1 MRTRTWIGAVLVGT
15 TAVALVATGLPGAFA
30 APVGA
35 PPIGAAARV
44 GVAPIAAAPIRTSVV
59 ADLRADVDRNGVVD
73 VTGNTDEAG
82 EHVWTAARGAIFLA
96 NLDDD
101 SRRCPRKSPAGKPL
115 SDAALEKC
123 NDAADTIV
131 NGSIDAAD
139 LARLRTVP
147 MSRAGR
153 SATATVAVSGAGAAA
168 RTRVFVRSGKTWK
181 LLKATTKLTTAQV
194 RAGVELGIEATDIIR
209 KASTWNGLA
218 TVKLTVTD
226 GPRKS
231 ADTVVLKVAPLLT
244 HHPVQRAQTVLVT
257 RKNGTSPDAK
267 ESQRF
272 VTDLR
277 REVEAAG
284 ITDPVFAFS
293 YPRDSEAEDIWAQD
307 FFEPAYLSMPG
318 AGGKPVGMRI
328 LLRSPQNHLPS
339 GRPSGRQ
346 LYERLRG
353 PGVGVVEV
361 RGMKTSEDWSLSS
374 MGNLETIPPY
384 GPYRAGRIVMGQR
397 SSKVKPSAALLSLLA
412 AQGAQSPLLLDTSFL
427 AIAHVDEFVHFVPA
441 NTPRGWRIAIA
452 DPDAG
457 MAVLRAVAA
466 GGSGAVKLT
475 SAPKRPE
482 LWGNP
487 PDTTVAQAL
496 ADPGFVADN
505 TLAATKIKANI
516 ALLKKATGVTDAEFV
531 RVPML
536 FHQACDDCADGA
548 FASARI
554 TPRAAAAAPPR
565 SLVARLPSA
574 VNGVLLA
581 PDRYLAPKQF
591 GPVVGGVDVF
601 AAAVTEAYRAAG
613 VTVSYVDDW
622 YAYHAGKGDI
632 HCGTNVLRAYPAPW
646 WVH

>member
-1 MRTRTWIGAVLVGT
+1 MRTRTWVAAVLVGT
-15 TAVALVATGLPGAFA
+15 TATALVATGLPGASA
-30 APVGA
+30 
-35 PPIGAAARV
+35 
-44 GVAPIAAAPIRTSVV
+44 APIAAAPVATAPIAAAPVRTSAV
-59 ADLRADVDRNGVVD
+59 ADLRADVNRNGVVD
-73 VTGNTDEAG
+73 VTGTTDEAG
-82 EHVWTAARGAIFLA
+82 EHVWTAVRGAIFLA

-101 SRRCPRKSPAGKPL
+101 SRRCPKKAVAGKPL

-123 NDAADTIV
+123 NDAADTKV
-131 NGSIDAAD
+131 NGTADAAD

-153 SATATVAVSGAGAAA
+153 TATATVAVSGTGAAA

-194 RAGVELGIEATDIIR
+194 RAGVELGIEATDIVR

-277 REVEAAG
+277 REVKAAG
-284 ITDPVFAFS
+284 MTDPVFSFS

-328 LLRSPQNHLPS
+328 LLRSPQNHLPA
-339 GRPSGRQ
+339 GRPAGRQ

-361 RGMKTSEDWSLSS
+361 RGMTTSEDWSLSS

-384 GPYRAGRIVMGQR
+384 GSFPAGRIVMGQR
-397 SSKVKPSAALLSLLA
+397 SSKAKPSAALLGLLA
-412 AQGAQSPLLLDTSFL
+412 AQGSQSPLLLDTSFL
-427 AIAHVDEFVHFVPA
+427 AIAHVDEFVHFLPA

-466 GGSGAVKLT
+466 GGSGAVKLA
-475 SAPKRPE
+475 SAPKRRD
-482 LWGNP
+482 LFGDP

-496 ADPGFVADN
+496 ADADFVAEN

-536 FHQACDDCADGA
+536 FREAPCDDCGDGA
-548 FASARI
+548 AVSARS
-554 TPRAAAAAPPR
+554 TPRAAAVPPG
-565 SLVARLPSA
+565 SLVAMLPSG

-591 GPVVGGVDVF
+591 GPVVDGVDVF

-622 YAYHAGKGDI
+622 YAYHAGKGNI
-632 HCGTNVLRAYPAPW
+632 HCGTNVLRAYPEPW